1 MTLNI
6 QIHSLIFSFVF
17 GIFFSLFIN
26 LNHKIIYNSHLIIKL
41 IGTTLVIFSSV
52 LAYFIMLL
60 YINNG
65 TFHPYELLMI
75 VLGFYIEDIF
85 SKRLKHQRKKHKQN

>member
-1 MTLNI
+1 MTLNV
-6 QIHSLIFSFVF
+6 QIHSLIFSFIF

-26 LNHKIIYNSHLIIKL
+26 LNHKIIYNSHLIIKI

-52 LAYFIMLL
+52 IFYFIILL

-75 VLGFYIEDIF
+75 VLGFYVEDIF
-85 SKRLKHQRKKHKQN
+85 SQKLKNKRKK